1 MRLLCI
7 AILQRRE
14 SIMTHWMIEAAAWGC
29 TLAFALAF
37 VAWRIGR

>member
-1 MRLLCI
+1 MLL
-7 AILQRRE
+7 
-14 SIMTHWMIEAAAWGC
+14 EAAAWGC

>member
-1 MRLLCI
+1 MI
-7 AILQRRE
+7 
-14 SIMTHWMIEAAAWGC
+14 IEAAAWGC